1 MKPQWEAWLSWWL
14 SGIVCGLTIAQLMVN
29 DETISWQLL
38 MWTLGILALNLI
50 LVLCATIKV
59 SHD

>member
-1 MKPQWEAWLSWWL
+1 MKPQWETWLSWWL
-14 SGIVCGLTIAQLMVN
+14 SGIVCGLTIAQLMIK

-38 MWTLGILALNLI
+38 LWTFGILALDLI
-50 LVLCATIKV
+50 LVLYVTIKV